1 MPRGKEEE
9 ACALLWYAIRK
20 PEGSSRRRWRFA
32 ANWSAWAPKFCF
44 PGTRG
49 GSLRE
54 DADQLIAASDVV
66 VALGGDGTIIHTAKT
81 APPAC
86 NRAVLGV
93 NCGHLGF
100 MAGLEADELEH
111 LSALIDGKYSVEE
124 RMLLRVQ
131 VLRDGGEAVPIWRLM
146 KRWFPVDPFPA

>member
-1 MPRGKEEE
+1 
-9 ACALLWYAIRK
+9 
-20 PEGSSRRRWRFA
+20 
-32 ANWSAWAPKFCF
+32 
-44 PGTRG
+44 
-49 GSLRE
+49 
-54 DADQLIAASDVV
+54 
-66 VALGGDGTIIHTAKT
+66 
-81 APPAC
+81 
-86 NRAVLGV
+86 
-93 NCGHLGF
+93 